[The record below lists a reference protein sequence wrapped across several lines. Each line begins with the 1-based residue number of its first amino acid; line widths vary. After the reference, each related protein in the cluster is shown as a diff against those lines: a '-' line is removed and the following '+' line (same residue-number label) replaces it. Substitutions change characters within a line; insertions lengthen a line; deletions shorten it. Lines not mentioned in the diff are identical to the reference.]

1 MMRSSYAPEDVTI
14 LLKDITGQ
22 IEPLPASERERR
34 IQSGTHYCEMLP
46 LEYKPSEAYMEAYRS
61 AEAHYAAATAEA
73 VGILAEKL
81 YRKKGDFA
89 PPLSEEAIWSEYPT
103 LRNLDYPR
111 TRH

>member
-61 AEAHYAAATAEA
+61 
-73 VGILAEKL
+73 
-81 YRKKGDFA
+81 RNSDRDFA
-89 PPLSEEAIWSEYPT
+89 PPLSEEAIWSEYPS

>member
-61 AEAHYAAATAEA
+61 AEAHYAAATAESA
-73 VGILAEKL
+73 FWRRSSTG
-81 YRKKGDFA
+81 RK
-89 PPLSEEAIWSEYPT
+89 AIHWC
-103 LRNLDYPR
+103 
-111 TRH
+111 

>member
-61 AEAHYAAATAEA
+61 AEAHTRQPPRRQSAFWRRSST
-73 VGILAEKL
+73 G
-81 YRKKGDFA
+81 RK
-89 PPLSEEAIWSEYPT
+89 AIHWC
-103 LRNLDYPR
+103 
-111 TRH
+111 

>member
-81 YRKKGDFA
+81 YRKKGDSLVLVSLA
-89 PPLSEEAIWSEYPT
+89 RAGIPIGIL
-103 LRNLDYPR
+103 LRRYLKKRY
-111 TRH
+111 